1 MVAFTTQQTLARGP
15 MRGHGW
21 ASEEITAYA
30 EFPLTALATADT
42 VDMLWV
48 PNGAIITGVMFGSDD
63 IDSNGA
69 PTTSMSVGDA
79 TVPARLVAASAI
91 GQTGGFTNTLAAAGA
106 FFKYTADTKIRVTAV
121 AGSAT
126 FAAGTIK
133 LKVSYVIDPTLG

>member
-1 MVAFTTQQTLARGP
+1 MVAFTTAQTLARGP
-15 MRGHGW
+15 MRAQGW

-30 EFPLTALATADT
+30 EFALTALATADT

-48 PNGAIITGVMFGSDD
+48 PAGAIITGVMFASDD
-63 IDSNGA
+63 IDSNGV

-79 TVPARLVAASAI
+79 SVSARLVAASTI
-91 GQTGGFTNTLAAAGA
+91 GQAGGFTNTLAATGA
-106 FFKYTADTKIRVTAV
+106 FFKYTTDTKIRITAV

-126 FAAGTIK
+126 FQAGTVR